1 MSIMKYINIFV
12 VLVQNQI
19 LVYCNNHRASD
30 EESAGQRKSSR
41 IRHEKLGTDFALT
54 LDLII

>member
-1 MSIMKYINIFV
+1 MKYINIFV

-19 LVYCNNHRASD
+19 LVYCNNHRASN